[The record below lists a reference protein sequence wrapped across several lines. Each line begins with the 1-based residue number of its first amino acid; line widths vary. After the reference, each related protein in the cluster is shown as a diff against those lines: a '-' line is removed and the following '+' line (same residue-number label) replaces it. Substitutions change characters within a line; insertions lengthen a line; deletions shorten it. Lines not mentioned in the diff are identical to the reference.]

1 LARNSVGETPDT
13 GRMLPEIRCDDLE
26 TSCRL
31 SDSMDERQL
40 REQICLIGEL
50 MHRNQYIDG
59 ASGNISARLSGD
71 RILATPSGLA
81 KGFMTPEQLIIV
93 NMDGERIGPTT
104 AENAHLRPTSELLM
118 HLESYKQRPDVQGVV
133 HAHPAT
139 AIAMTIAGYD
149 FGQCL
154 IPEMVVTLGIIPTT
168 PYATPSSIE
177 NRDAISKLIREHDAL
192 MLAYH
197 GSLTVATNVWD
208 AYLRLESLE
217 HAAKILFMV
226 QQLGGAKSAI
236 EPQQVEKLIE
246 IRKKLG
252 LSRPGDEERFMR
264 ACGVALRHNDSH
276 QSAVLE
282 ERVREI
288 VRAVMSELYM

>member
-1 LARNSVGETPDT
+1 
-13 GRMLPEIRCDDLE
+13 
-26 TSCRL
+26 
-31 SDSMDERQL
+31 MDEREL
-40 REQICLIGEL
+40 REQICLIGQL

-59 ASGNISARLSGD
+59 ASGNISARLSSS

-81 KGFMTPEQLIIV
+81 KGFMTPDQLIIV
-93 NMDGERIGPTT
+93 NMEGERVGASTP
-104 AENAHLRPTSELLM
+104 ENAHLRPTSELLM
-118 HLESYKQRPDVQGVV
+118 HLECYKQRPDVMGVV

-139 AIAMTIAGYD
+139 AVAMTIAGYD

-168 PYATPSSIE
+168 PYATPSGAE
-177 NRDAISKLIREHDAL
+177 NRDAISRLVLEHDAI

-197 GSLTVATNVWD
+197 GSLTVAKTVWD

-226 QQLGGAKSAI
+226 QQLGGAKRAI
-236 EPQQVEKLIE
+236 EPEQVEKLIKTRE
-246 IRKKLG
+246 KLG
-252 LSRPGDEERFMR
+252 LSRPGDAERFMN
-264 ACGVALRHNDSH
+264 ACGVGQRNAA
-276 QSAVLE
+276 SASSEGLE

-288 VRAVMSELYM
+288 VRAVVSELYP